1 MGLLLGGVSL
11 LLLLASLALFKRSRK
26 KSMGEALLDRLAT
39 EDDESLEQALGRFE
53 KEKIR
58 LGISLPFWLLV
69 VLSVSWFLGLFLVF
83 MLSGVVLSLL
93 AFVCSL
99 LLVCGC
105 LSLRYRR
112 RVKKMVSQLPQ
123 MLEHMIRSIRSGRT
137 LGNAVLFAMENAP
150 EPLHSGVGRSQR
162 FVERGGKLDDAM
174 DSFSELYDQEEFK
187 LLALGIRINQRYGGS
202 AVEVLEN
209 IVVLI
214 RERETAMAQLRAMTG
229 ETRMSALVLG
239 GMPIAMAGYIFISN
253 PDFLLG
259 LWTDATGQFV
269 LLTALALQTLGSF
282 FLWRML
288 RSI

>member
-1 MGLLLGGVSL
+1 MGLLLGAVSL
-11 LLLLASLALFKRSRK
+11 LLLLAGLALLRRSRK
-26 KSMGEALLDRLAT
+26 KSTAEAILNRLVTADDQAT
-39 EDDESLEQALGRFE
+39 IPTVGRIE

-58 LGISLPFWLLV
+58 LGIALPFWLLV
-69 VLSVSWFLGLFLVF
+69 LLG
-83 MLSGVVLSLL
+83 GIWLL
-93 AFVCSL
+93 GL
-99 LLVCGC
+99 LLVFALGGLLLLLLALVGSLLVLRGY

-112 RVKKMVSQLPQ
+112 RVKKMVSQLPH
-123 MLEHMIRSIRSGRT
+123 MLEHMVRSIKSGRT
-137 LGNAVLFAMENAP
+137 LGNAVILAMDAAP
-150 EPLHSGVGRSQR
+150 EPLRTGVGRSRR
-162 FVERGGKLDDAM
+162 FIERGGKLDDAM
-174 DSFSELYDQEEFK
+174 DNFAQLYDQDEFK

-214 RERETAMAQLRAMTG
+214 RERETAMGQLRAMTG

-239 GMPIAMAGYIFISN
+239 GMPVAMAGYIFLSN

-259 LWTDATGQFV
+259 LWHDGAGQFV
-269 LLTALALQTLGSF
+269 LLAALALQTLGCF